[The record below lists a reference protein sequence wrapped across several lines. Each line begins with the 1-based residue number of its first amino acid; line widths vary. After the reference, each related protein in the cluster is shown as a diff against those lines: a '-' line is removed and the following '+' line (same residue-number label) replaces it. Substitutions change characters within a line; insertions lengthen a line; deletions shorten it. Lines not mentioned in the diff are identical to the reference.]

1 MIAFIGAAGLIEIPD
16 LLFRDAIVVA
26 CIAILMI
33 IYGILQML
41 GLSLFFQNKI
51 VIRLKINYIIINVEF
66 IKVFAKDN
74 DDNDDD
80 SSLMSEIE
88 SHDGITAEDPIP
100 AQV

>member
-16 LLFRDAIVVA
+16 LLFRDAIVIA
-26 CIAILMI
+26 TIAILMI

-41 GLSLFFQNKI
+41 GLSLFWEHK
-51 VIRLKINYIIINVEF
+51 VLIILAVFKFEF
-66 IKVFAKDN
+66 IKVFAKDK

-88 SHDGITAEDPIP
+88 SSDGITVDFEGQTL

>member
-41 GLSLFFQNKI
+41 GLSLFFSKQNRNKI
-51 VIRLKINYIIINVEF
+51 ENQLYYHKR
-66 IKVFAKDN
+66 
-74 DDNDDD
+74 
-80 SSLMSEIE
+80 
-88 SHDGITAEDPIP
+88 
-100 AQV
+100 